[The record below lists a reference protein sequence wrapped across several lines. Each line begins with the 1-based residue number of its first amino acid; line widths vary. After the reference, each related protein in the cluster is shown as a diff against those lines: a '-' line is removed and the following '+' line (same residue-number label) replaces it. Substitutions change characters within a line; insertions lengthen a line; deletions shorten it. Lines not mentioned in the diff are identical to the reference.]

1 MDLTQNT
8 PENIEYMVDQIV
20 TKIKMVNASAI
31 QYTDMGSEEFE
42 ELRDIYEM
50 VLRKNNFSPREM
62 QALAEELGRLRK

>member
-1 MDLTQNT
+1 MDLSQNT
-8 PENIEYMVDQIV
+8 PENIEYMVNQIA

-31 QYTDMGSEEFE
+31 QYTDMGMATFE

-50 VLRKNNFSPREM
+50 VLRKNNFSPGEM